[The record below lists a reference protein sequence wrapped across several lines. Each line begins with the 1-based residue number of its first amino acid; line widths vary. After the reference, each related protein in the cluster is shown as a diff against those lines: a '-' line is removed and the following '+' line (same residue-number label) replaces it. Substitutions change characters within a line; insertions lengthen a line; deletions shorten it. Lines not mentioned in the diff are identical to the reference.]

1 MAGVTSV
8 DDFCDVD
15 DMIAASLAMEGK
27 GPPRV
32 SGEGVGGDGGKAEGD
47 EADGEY
53 HPEGS
58 YELMQRINR

>member
-27 GPPRV
+27 GPRV

-47 EADGEY
+47 GADGEY

>member
-1 MAGVTSV
+1 MTGVTSV

-27 GPPRV
+27 GPRV
-32 SGEGVGGDGGKAEGD
+32 SGEGVGGEGGKAEGD